1 MEALCGQ
8 SGIRKSENHRSVS
21 VASLHMQVGKP
32 LLTFGELSTAKLKL
46 LLYVQQ
52 QEFGSEICALQQG
65 LPLSKGPSLRK
76 LPPFVGKD
84 GLLRIQGRLQLSG
97 QPYDAKHPII
107 VPKGHV
113 AILLAR
119 QVHQVMK
126 HAGVNGMLVTLRTQ
140 YWIVE
145 ADEFASK

>member
-1 MEALCGQ
+1 MRFALYNRGCPYQRGPPC
-8 SGIRKSENHRSVS
+8 VS
-21 VASLHMQVGKP
+21 CRR
-32 LLTFGELSTAKLKL
+32 LLE
-46 LLYVQQ
+46 
-52 QEFGSEICALQQG
+52 
-65 LPLSKGPSLRK
+65 RMH
-76 LPPFVGKD
+76 

-97 QPYDAKHPII
+97 QPYDARHPII

-126 HAGVNGMLVTLRTQ
+126 HAGVNGMLVTVRNQ